1 MTDRSTRAFEV
12 GDAGEQAVE
21 ELLRKRGWT
30 VERGEPGGPDLII
43 EGSVTVEVKTANL
56 SKRTHQGGSC
66 WQFSLISHLDHQ
78 KPFDEDLL
86 ILRCLSDPPQHFII
100 PGCLIHYKLT
110 KIDVT
115 YENPQKY
122 HGRWAEF
129 REAWELGDL
138 IIAGYLWIEHDPI
151 ES

>member
-1 MTDRSTRAFEV
+1 MMIDRSTAAFET
-12 GDAGEQAVE
+12 GENGEQAVK
-21 ELLRKRGWT
+21 ELLQKRGWD
-30 VERGEPGGPDLII
+30 VISGDPGGPDLIV
-43 EGSVTVEVKTANL
+43 EGNVTVEVKTANL
-56 SKRTHQGGSC
+56 SGRTDQSGFR

-100 PGCLIHYKLT
+100 PGCLVHYKLT
-110 KIDVT
+110 KIDIT
-115 YENPQKY
+115 YKNPQKY

-138 IIAGYLWIEHDPI
+138 VIAGYLWIESPP
-151 ES
+151 

>member
-1 MTDRSTRAFEV
+1 MPDRSTQAIET
-12 GDAGEQAVE
+12 GYAGEQAVK
-21 ELLRKRGWT
+21 ELLEKRGWD
-30 VERGEPGGPDLII
+30 VENGEPGGPDLVI

-56 SKRTHQGGSC
+56 TKRTSQGGMS
-66 WQFSLISHLDHQ
+66 WQFSLASHLDHQ

-110 KIDVT
+110 KIDIT
-115 YENPQKY
+115 FKNPQKY
-122 HGRWAEF
+122 VGRWAEF

-138 IIAGYLWIEHDPI
+138 VIAGYLWIESPP
-151 ES
+151 